1 MSIAILLQ
9 QILII
14 FLEIGTGAAI
24 TRLGILDDSNSKFL
38 SNLVMSVTLPCTLLA
53 SASIDGG
60 REAVAG
66 ILKGYVVL
74 EIFYLV
80 TTAVCLGLS
89 KVLGLTPGQK
99 AVLIG
104 TAVLPNSAFIGIPLA
119 SALLGSEA
127 GALYGAAGIM
137 AYNILFFTY
146 VQHLFAP
153 KAKVSLKTFL
163 TPANV
168 TTALMVVMLVS
179 GLRLPGIL
187 ESFCKAMGNT
197 TTPLALMIAGGMLAR
212 SDLKKLVANPLV
224 WLITG
229 LRCFVF
235 PLAFLAALYFLPLD
249 RTLCMA
255 ILILGACPAGNL
267 TAVLAKQYDTEGELA
282 SQAVAQSTL
291 CILISVPLVLSLGS
305 TLLGL

>member
-38 SNLVMSVTLPCTLLA
+38 SNLVMTVSLPCTLLA

-60 REAVAG
+60 RAAVVG
-66 ILKGYVVL
+66 MLKGYVVL
-74 EIFYLV
+74 ELFYLV
-80 TTAVCLGLS
+80 TTAFCLCLS
-89 KVLGLTPGQK
+89 KALGLTPGQK

-197 TTPLALMIAGGMLAR
+197 TTPLALMIAGGMLAV
-212 SDLKKLVANPLV
+212 LCL
-224 WLITG
+224 
-229 LRCFVF
+229 
-235 PLAFLAALYFLPLD
+235 LPLD
-249 RTLCMA
+249 PTLRMA
-255 ILILGACPAGNL
+255 VLILASCPAGSL

-282 SQAVAQSTL
+282 SQAVAHSTL